1 METVQDIK
9 YKVFYSCIVCLLLF
23 KNNNHQTNKTLA
35 KSSDGAGFLYCLWN
49 WLSDEKKELKQL
61 TLGVTTRNPPRT
73 SKMHTR
79 TSSTALEQEIRAST
93 GLWYPQM
100 TQSWFLHC
108 TAITVFFSYHDAI
121 FVSLV
126 QKIIH
131 NIPQTYGSPAVR
143 CFSCK

>member
-93 GLWYPQM
+93 GL
-100 TQSWFLHC
+100 
-108 TAITVFFSYHDAI
+108 
-121 FVSLV
+121 
-126 QKIIH
+126 
-131 NIPQTYGSPAVR
+131 
-143 CFSCK
+143 